1 MKIYSRLFTS
11 IISVFSLVLLCAGLS
26 HAQQWTGILNS
37 SRAINWNNV
46 GVTGGIPTNRT
57 QCVTS
62 ACATVTTNGASSTS
76 AEIEAAWA
84 SAPANTYVLLPAGTY
99 SGVTSLSLSGVS
111 NVTLRGAGANQ
122 TIIPGPINLTSSD
135 GNSNFSVKNGPVLV
149 SGNVAR
155 GSSTITL
162 ASVPNL
168 KVGNPIILDQLDS
181 TTDNGGV
188 LVLGTSSS
196 YTGPFVAPGNGGPY
210 SIDGE
215 MQNARCPGNYND
227 PANCFHQ
234 EQIVFV
240 AQCDGVTTAGH
251 ACSSGSNITFN
262 PPLGMSN
269 WSTANSMSAWW
280 DTLPI
285 QYSGI
290 EDLTSDNTNSSG
302 SNGITL
308 SNCSNC
314 WVKGV
319 AVIDTNLA
327 HVQANWGANDSVTNS
342 YFFLTQNHVTSSYG
356 VVCNSATGMLI
367 ENNIFHAIASP
378 VIWNGTCSG
387 SVVGYNYAINNYYT
401 ESPGYNQNFYGEHSG
416 GVDTNLLEGNIA
428 NQADADNIHGT
439 GNLDTFFRN
448 DFLGPLP
455 ACYASGST
463 YATSTYEQCNN
474 PGANTPVPI
483 WSYHRFYNVIGNVLG
498 TSGVNTAYENS
509 VGSACTPTSCILQ
522 TGIGDT
528 VPADPSV
535 LPTAMIWGNA
545 DSANG
550 FGSPRFNCSEVPTAL
565 TGVQAPYSN
574 PCPSS
579 HTLPASF
586 YYASQP
592 SWWPSGKSWPLIGPD
607 VTGGNLLLCTGG
619 TQTRALVTTSTA
631 SACTSAG
638 GTTSVA
644 MGGLSNSNPAMDCYL
659 SLGGLPN
666 GTGLQL
672 TNFSESSCYSGTVS
686 TNPPQPPTNVKATAQ

>member
-1 MKIYSRLFTS
+1 MMICRKLLIF
-11 IISVFSLVLLCAGLS
+11 ISLVSLVLLLCANLS
-26 HAQQWTGILNS
+26 YGQQWTGILNS
-37 SRAINWNNV
+37 SRAINWSNV
-46 GVTGGIPTNRT
+46 GVTGGIPTTRA

-62 ACATVTTNGASSTS
+62 ACATVTANGASSS
-76 AEIEAAWA
+76 AAQIEAAWA

-99 SGVTSLSLSGVS
+99 SVTSLSLSGVS

-155 GSSTITL
+155 ASSTITL

-181 TTDNGGV
+181 TTDNGGI

-196 YTGPFVAPGNGGPY
+196 YTGPSVAPGNGGPY

-227 PANCFHQ
+227 PSNCFHQ

-240 AQCDGVTTAGH
+240 TQCDGVTTAGH
-251 ACSSGSNITFN
+251 ACASGSNINFT

-280 DTLPI
+280 DTSPI

-290 EDLTSDNTNSSG
+290 EDLMSDNTNSPG

-387 SVVGYNYAINNYYT
+387 TVVGYNYAINNYYT

-448 DFLGPLP
+448 DFFGPLP
-455 ACYASGST
+455 VCYASGST
-463 YATSTYEQCNN
+463 YATSAYEQCNN
-474 PGANTPVPI
+474 PGANTPLPI

-498 TSGVNTAYENS
+498 TSGVNTAYENV
-509 VGSACTPTSCILQ
+509 VGLACTPTSCALQ

-528 VPADPSV
+528 VPTDSSV

-545 DSANG
+545 DSATG

-579 HTLPASF
+579 HALPASF
-586 YYASQP
+586 YHTAKP
-592 SWWPSGKSWPLIGPD
+592 SWWPSGKAWPLIGPD
-607 VTGGNLLLCTGG
+607 VTGGNLLLCNGG

-631 SACTSAG
+631 SACTSVG
-638 GTTSVA
+638 GTTSTA
-644 MGGLSNSNPAMDCYL
+644 MGGLVNSNPAMDCYL

-666 GTGLQL
+666 GIGLQL
-672 TNFSESSCYSGTVS
+672 TNFNESSCYGTTVS
-686 TNPPQPPTNVKATAQ
+686 TNPPLPPTGLTATVQ